1 VAKVS
6 PYKIIGAD
14 GKEYGPVT
22 IEMLRQWIAEGRA
35 NAQSRVRAE
44 GTTDWKSLAEF
55 PEFAAELSAA
65 GTASPTPFAVPSSGP
80 GMGSAVAI
88 DRVNGPAIGLIAV
101 AILGF
106 FGQIAGIIYNVGFAA
121 RFASQQQMQL
131 PWASAMT
138 PTISIISA
146 LIGIA
151 VSGVILYGAL
161 KMRKLENHGMALT
174 SSILAMIPCVS
185 PCCVIGLPIGIWALV
200 VLTKP
205 EVKNAFH

>member
-1 VAKVS
+1 M
-6 PYKIIGAD
+6 YKIIGAD

-22 IEMLRQWIAEGRA
+22 VEMLRQWIAEGRA
-35 NAQSRVRAE
+35 NAQTRVRAE
-44 GTTDWKSLAEF
+44 GTSDWKSLSEF
-55 PEFAAELSAA
+55 PELGAELTAA
-65 GTASPTPFAVPSSGP
+65 AAVPPTPFAVP
-80 GMGSAVAI
+80 GSAPAMVSAAAI
-88 DRVNGPAIGLIAV
+88 DRVSGPAIGLMAV

-106 FGQIAGIIYNVGFAA
+106 FGQIAGMIYQVGFAA
-121 RFASQQQMQL
+121 RFASQQHMQL

-161 KMRKLENHGMALT
+161 KMRKLENHGMAMT

-185 PCCVIGLPIGIWALV
+185 PCCLIGLPIGIWALV